1 MGMIGSIGEVVYK
14 IFAEDG
20 TGPGADSAT
29 KKMAAVGAAMTGV
42 GVGAKLMVDDV
53 NASFLEFDGSMTAVK
68 ALGAMSEEEFGKMK
82 DAAIDLSTQVPVSAT
97 DVSDAMYKMVS
108 VGYDFDTMMAT
119 IPEATK
125 LAVGGNQELS
135 ESVDTVINVMGAYGT
150 EAYTAADITNILA
163 KSVGVGKWE
172 LGDFTTEMQK
182 NVGVAAQLGMSFEDT
197 AAANVLLQNKFT
209 SAEEAGTAFKTMLL
223 RLVDPKVQEDLVQ
236 LGVNVK
242 DSEGNFVGME
252 SVLTQLGGAL
262 GNMGG
267 ETSKAAVDLKSLG
280 VSAFDSSGKFV
291 GMSKVTADL
300 NEVYSRTG
308 ALTPEL
314 SKKIESLGFKIDE
327 KTGKITLSKKATKEY
342 DEILGA
348 TGGNVDKMATLQ
360 KIFGTEGLRAAM
372 ALVEEKD
379 KLKGMSAEMND
390 ATFKENAYNTVVQS
404 TGAQL
409 EISKNKMEAAK
420 IMMGEAMAP
429 ATSTLAGLTADLA
442 GSIMMLPKPLQEVAG
457 MGLFAAQGLAA
468 LGPLLMGLAALKGL
482 GLAGTLGSV
491 ATGIS
496 GLGTSSI
503 AAIAALGPLAPILAG
518 LALGLAAV
526 YAMKELGVFDWVYD
540 QGAAFGGWLDETQV
554 AVQIWQNNTASDFL
568 AFKNNASQTFA
579 EAGQYI
585 ANGAGTIS
593 ASLGG
598 LVSSFAGIGSSL
610 GSYASAAF
618 SGLGSAFYAMA
629 GQVQGIFSQMFS
641 AILGLI
647 TGTASGFYN
656 AGMNIITNIVNGILA
671 AAGGIVSA
679 IGGALQQ
686 VRALFPFSPA
696 KEGPLAET
704 PNWGTWATYG
714 MDGAA
719 TEIAA
724 AAETQLAAPV
734 AQATSAESSD
744 LAASGGASSG
754 TSAAAGGA
762 SGPITIAP
770 GAIVINGAGQNAEEI
785 ATTVLQRLADQMAAK
800 RTQLGYRSTS

>member
-1 MGMIGSIGEVVYK
+1 MGLIGSIGQVAYE
-14 IFAEDG
+14 IIATDG
-20 TGPGADSAT
+20 TGPGVDSST

-42 GVGAKLMVDDV
+42 GIGAKLMVDDV

-108 VGYDFDTMMAT
+108 VGYDFDIMMAT

-252 SVLTQLGGAL
+252 SVLNQLGGAL

-300 NEVYSRTG
+300 NEIYSRTG

-342 DEILGA
+342 DEVLGA

-379 KLKGMSAEMND
+379 KLSGMSAEMND
-390 ATFKENAYNTVVQS
+390 ATFKENAFNTVVES

-409 EISKNKMEAAK
+409 EIATNKMDAAK
-420 IMMGEAMAP
+420 IMMGTAMAP
-429 ATSTLAGLTADLA
+429 ATILAADAMSGLADILLTL
-442 GSIMMLPKPLQEVAG
+442 PQPLQEIAG
-457 MGLFAAQGLAA
+457 VGLFAAQGLAA
-468 LGPLLMGLAALKGL
+468 LGPALMGMAALKGL
-482 GLAGTLGSV
+482 GLGSSLASIGSAIAGMGSGGLAAAAGMGPLLPIIV
-491 ATGIS
+491 
-496 GLGTSSI
+496 GLGI
-503 AAIAALGPLAPILAG
+503 
-518 LALGLAAV
+518 GLAAV
-526 YAMKELGVFDWVYD
+526 YAMQQLGILDWFYELGRDCGPMVADAIDNMATVITGLPEIVSTQLGNVVSYFLDLPGNIAGALGSIGETITGAFSGAVSGIGSALSGIPGALMGAFTDITTAFSALGGSVQTAFSTLFSGIGDYIVGLA
-540 QGAAFGGWLDETQV
+540 QGFISAGYNIIMFIVQGMQSAAGAVGSMIGNIFG
-554 AVQIWQNNTASDFL
+554 II
-568 AFKNNASQTFA
+568 
-579 EAGQYI
+579 GQYI
-585 ANGAGTIS
+585 PHSPAETGPLSVLPNFAGYFVDPLLAITPQVQA
-593 ASLGG
+593 ASL
-598 LVSSFAGIGSSL
+598 
-610 GSYASAAF
+610 
-618 SGLGSAFYAMA
+618 
-629 GQVQGIFSQMFS
+629 QV
-641 AILGLI
+641 
-647 TGTASGFYN
+647 
-656 AGMNIITNIVNGILA
+656 A
-671 AAGGIVSA
+671 AAVTMPSAQPAA
-679 IGGALQQ
+679 IGGGGTTSSTSIDNGLS
-686 VRALFPFSPA
+686 VGTINA
-696 KEGPLAET
+696 KEQSISDIMAELA
-704 PNWGTWATYG
+704 
-714 MDGAA
+714 
-719 TEIAA
+719 I
-724 AAETQLAAPV
+724 TQE
-734 AQATSAESSD
+734 AQRK
-744 LAASGGASSG
+744 
-754 TSAAAGGA
+754 
-762 SGPITIAP
+762 
-770 GAIVINGAGQNAEEI
+770 Q
-785 ATTVLQRLADQMAAK
+785 K
-800 RTQLGYRSTS
+800 GYRSLPG